1 MVGLYQNL
9 GEKMKKV
16 ILALDIQAGLNTPE
30 VIVSNVNKL
39 ATKVPTIATV
49 LVKNNDDK
57 RDLEWLDWSAPSSED
72 ASRIQ
77 TNYTFKHHGYGIPA
91 VVIKTLIKNGV
102 EEVLVTGA
110 HTEAFLLAAGFDL
123 FDAGF
128 KASMVAPLC
137 LSGQYHQHTV
147 TMKIWESSIGPVYET
162 IGEAGIEAS

>member
-1 MVGLYQNL
+1 
-9 GEKMKKV
+9 MKKV

-49 LVKNNDDK
+49 LVSTPDEK
-57 RDLEWLDWSAPSSED
+57 RDLEWLDWTAPAED

-77 TNYTFKHHGYGIPA
+77 TNYSFKHSGYGIPA
-91 VVIKTLIKNGV
+91 IVIKTLLKNGV

-162 IGEAGIEAS
+162 ISEAGISDA

>member
-1 MVGLYQNL
+1 
-9 GEKMKKV
+9 MKKV
-16 ILALDIQAGLNTPE
+16 VLALDIQPGLNTPE

-39 ATKVPTIATV
+39 ASKIPTIATV
-49 LVKNNDDK
+49 LVTDPQDT
-57 RDLEWLDWSAPSSED
+57 RDLAWLDWKAPVED
-72 ASRIQ
+72 TSKIH
-77 TNYTFKHHGYGIPA
+77 TKYSFKHHGYGVPQ
-91 VVIKTLIKNGV
+91 VVIKTLQKNGV

-147 TMKIWESSIGPVYET
+147 TMRIWESSIGPVYET
-162 IGEAGIEAS
+162 IAEAGISDL

>member
-1 MVGLYQNL
+1 
-9 GEKMKKV
+9 MKKV

-39 ATKVPTIATV
+39 AAKIPTIATV
-49 LVKNNDDK
+49 LVASSDEK
-57 RDLEWLDWSAPSSED
+57 RELDWLDWKAPMED
-72 ASRIQ
+72 VSKIH
-77 TNYTFKHHGYGIPA
+77 TKYSFTHHGYGIPQ
-91 VVIKTLIKNGV
+91 VVIKTLQKNGV

-147 TMKIWESSIGPVYET
+147 TMRIWESSIGPVYET
-162 IGEAGIEAS
+162 VAEAGVIEP

>member
-1 MVGLYQNL
+1 
-9 GEKMKKV
+9 MKKV

-49 LVKNNDDK
+49 LLASKEEK
-57 RDLEWLDWSAPSSED
+57 RDLEWLNWTAPAED
-72 ASRIQ
+72 SSRIQ
-77 TNYTFKHHGYGIPA
+77 TNYSFPHSGYGIPQ
-91 VVIKTLIKNGV
+91 VILKTLQKNGV
-102 EEVLVTGA
+102 EEVLVTGG
-110 HTEAFLLAAGFDL
+110 HTEAFLLAAGFSL

-162 IGEAGIEAS
+162 ISEAGISEQ

>member
-1 MVGLYQNL
+1 
-9 GEKMKKV
+9 MKKV
-16 ILALDIQAGLNTPE
+16 ILALDIQAGLKTPE

-39 ATKVPTIATV
+39 AMKVPTIATV
-49 LVKNNDDK
+49 LVSSSDEK
-57 RDLEWLDWSAPSSED
+57 RDLEWLDWTAPKED

-77 TNYTFKHHGYGIPA
+77 TNYTFNHHGYSLPD
-91 VVIKTLIKNGV
+91 VVLKTLKKNGV

-110 HTEAFLLAAGFDL
+110 HTEAFLLAAGFAL

-162 IGEAGIEAS
+162 IAETGVSEA